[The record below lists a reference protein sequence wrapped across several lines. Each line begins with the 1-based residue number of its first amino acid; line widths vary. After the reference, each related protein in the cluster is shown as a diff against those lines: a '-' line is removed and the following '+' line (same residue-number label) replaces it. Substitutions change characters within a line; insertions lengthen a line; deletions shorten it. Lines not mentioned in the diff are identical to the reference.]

1 MSIDD
6 QPYPEVAKTVALR
19 ARWSLGAFDNS
30 AQQDAHEAFC
40 LLMDSCES
48 VDKNMLHALSLPSIL
63 RKSLLRNRGT
73 NADRY
78 STPFWSALGG
88 IQLTTTT
95 CHACRRSSA
104 LYDIW
109 HSLSLTVPEQTCTI
123 EHLVGSYFSSTPLQ
137 DKCEYRDCEVEGRRV
152 KSDALSRWPSVL
164 VVHLKRWA
172 VVSLDPFIRRKVPT
186 MVSYETLFVVDVNQP
201 AYHLRGVVEH
211 HGDAGGGHYTSI
223 VRAPDNFWYRCDDE
237 QSPERVPTA
246 SALNAQAM
254 ILVYER
260 T

>member
-1 MSIDD
+1 
-6 QPYPEVAKTVALR
+6 
-19 ARWSLGAFDNS
+19 
-30 AQQDAHEAFC
+30 
-40 LLMDSCES
+40 MDSCES
-48 VDKNMLHALSLPSIL
+48 VDKNMLHAMSLPKNL
-63 RKSLLRNRGT
+63 RTALLRNRGT

-88 IQLTTTT
+88 IQKTTTT
-95 CHACRRSSA
+95 CQACRRSSA

-109 HSLSLTVPEQTCTI
+109 HSLSLTVPEHPCTI

-137 DKCEYRDCEVEGRRV
+137 DTCEYEDCRVEGRRE

-164 VVHLKRWA
+164 VVLLKRWE
-172 VVSLDPFIRRKVPT
+172 VVSLEPFIRRKVQT
-186 MVSYETLFVVDVNQP
+186 MVSYETLFAVDATQP

-223 VRAPDNFWYRCDDE
+223 VRAPDNIWYRCDDE
-237 QSPERVPTA
+237 QSPESIATA